1 MDAPLISRYCEN
13 PRLQSDVTFT
23 KPTGAHHD
31 HHAIQAAS
39 CFARRHPEKVFAHAL
54 GFRQHQGAGG
64 GGPRTANRG
73 AVISDLK
80 ANGVMMWGTPF
91 VMLRRWSPLMLRR
104 DQRRSTSFFRQSGA
118 RIWAGQVTRTCGFR
132 QTPLEFVESRVTS
145 VAQQLDQPRSSSR
158 GRIAGAITRIAL
170 ALLPTLGDFVLP
182 SAALKG
188 L

>member
-1 MDAPLISRYCEN
+1 
-13 PRLQSDVTFT
+13 
-23 KPTGAHHD
+23 
-31 HHAIQAAS
+31 
-39 CFARRHPEKVFAHAL
+39 
-54 GFRQHQGAGG
+54 
-64 GGPRTANRG
+64 
-73 AVISDLK
+73 
-80 ANGVMMWGTPF
+80 
-91 VMLRRWSPLMLRR
+91 MLRR